1 MVCKIMGGNYVSC
14 RSSCIS
20 FNPTSH
26 LNLSEN
32 NASRKL
38 LINVKVKKFIKK
50 ESCGSR
56 KAKGCK
62 RQNQKVKLVEE
73 I

>member
-1 MVCKIMGGNYVSC
+1 MGGNFFFC
-14 RSSCIS
+14 RSSYVS

-26 LNLSEN
+26 FNLSEN
-32 NASRKL
+32 HASRKL

-50 ESCGSR
+50 ESCGGR
-56 KAKGCK
+56 KAKRCK
-62 RQNQKVKLVEE
+62 RQNQKVKLVEK

>member
-1 MVCKIMGGNYVSC
+1 MGGDYVFC

-20 FNPTSH
+20 FNPTSR

-32 NASRKL
+32 HASRKL

-50 ESCGSR
+50 ESCGGR
-56 KAKGCK
+56 KAKECE
-62 RQNQKVKLVEE
+62 RQSK
-73 I
+73 IS